1 MLISKKRK
9 KLTLKKKKK
18 ILNIIVFR
26 YLVSCILLRL
36 GTCKYAAFVCSPL
49 CTIEDDKK
57 VGERAGES
65 AGQPSTCSSLI
76 VAVSVHENHPVDT

>member
-1 MLISKKRK
+1 MVPSSDIQEEEKTYRY
-9 KLTLKKKKK
+9 KKKKK
-18 ILNIIVFR
+18 NPKHFCISLP
-26 YLVSCILLRL
+26 CILLRV
-36 GTCKYAAFVCSPL
+36 GTYKYAALVCSPL

-76 VAVSVHENHPVDT
+76 VAVPVQENYT